1 MNNTETMIDDK
12 LIRLQL
18 KRIRKSSGIT
28 QKQLSEKSGLS
39 ESCISNIESGG
50 DVSPS
55 LRSLIKYAHA
65 VGAELRVD
73 ISDWKET
80 E

>member
-18 KRIRKSSGIT
+18 KRIRKSLGIT

-50 DVSPS
+50 DASPS

-65 VGAELRVD
+65 IGAELRID
-73 ISDWKET
+73 ISDW
-80 E
+80 